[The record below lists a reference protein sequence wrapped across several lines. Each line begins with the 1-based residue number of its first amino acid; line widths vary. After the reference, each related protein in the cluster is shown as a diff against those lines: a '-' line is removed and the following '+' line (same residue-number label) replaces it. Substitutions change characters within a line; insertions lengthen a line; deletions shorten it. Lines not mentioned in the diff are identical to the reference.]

1 MPVPANQRRRTFSGF
16 FAVVFLIGI
25 VAIYFGMTEAMDPLL
40 SAAVKCLSGV
50 PVRLTGVKV
59 ESFHHVRFKKAFF
72 SDRHLKLWLESGEGE
87 FRLDLAGLTF
97 SGAEVSLSKVDVL
110 PPVLSRKLRVESALL
125 KIRKNG
131 PEVAFELTLFRRS
144 LPFMRASWYTTAS

>member
-1 MPVPANQRRRTFSGF
+1 MPAPPSLRRRTFPGF
-16 FAVVFLIGI
+16 FAVVLFIGLAA
-25 VAIYFGMTEAMDPLL
+25 VYFGMTEAMDPLM
-40 SAAVKCLSGV
+40 SAAIKRLSGV
-50 PVRLTGVKV
+50 PVRLTGVKI
-59 ESFHHVRFKKAFF
+59 ESFHRARFKRSFF
-72 SDRHLKLWLESGEGE
+72 SDKNLKLWLESAEGE
-87 FRLDLAGLTF
+87 FDLDLSGLTF
-97 SGAEVSLSKVDVL
+97 SGAEVSLSKVEVL